1 MSGGLLAAGT
11 GLTPLWYTTRAT
23 GVVALGLLTATVVLG
38 VAGVNRFATPRWPR
52 LVTSGLHRNLSLMAV
67 GFLLAHILT
76 ALLDTYA
83 PVGWASVVLP
93 FSSAYRPFWLG
104 LGTLA
109 FDLLLAVVATS
120 LLRARLRYRSWRAVH
135 WAAYAAWPVA
145 LWHSLGTGTDGRLPW
160 LLVIDAVCVLSVLA
174 ALWWRL
180 SVAGPDGRRGPVA
193 TASVVFSLATVVFV
207 AVGPMRPGWARRA
220 GTPAALLSHGG
231 GTAVVAGT
239 PHGSSS
245 GPAAAPAGSG
255 ASGGAHSDDGAQA
268 GEGGADARPA
278 SAPFAGSIAQSQT
291 GQNATVSVTAD
302 TAGQPREHIVIT
314 LHGSPGQGGGIAL
327 SSGRVSLTVAGGQG
341 RPAAVYQGPVTSLS
355 GDLLGAVLTGPR
367 EERVP
372 IRVRLFISGASVTG
386 RLGVTSG
393 GDS

>member
-1 MSGGLLAAGT
+1 VSGGLLAAGT

-23 GVVALGLLTATVVLG
+23 GVVALALLTATVVLG

-83 PVGWASVVLP
+83 PVGLAAVVLP

-135 WAAYAAWPVA
+135 WAGYAAWPIA
-145 LWHSLGTGTDGRLPW
+145 LWHGLGTGTDGRLPW

-180 SVAGPDGRRGPVA
+180 SLAGPDGRRGAVA

-207 AVGPMRPGWARRA
+207 AAGPMRPGWARRA

-231 GTAVVAGT
+231 STAVVAGT
-239 PHGSSS
+239 SPGSSS
-245 GPAAAPAGSG
+245 GSAAGSG
-255 ASGGAHSDDGAQA
+255 ASGGAHSGDGAQA
-268 GEGGADARPA
+268 GEGGTDARPA
-278 SAPFAGSIAQSQT
+278 GAPFAGSIAQSQT
-291 GQNATVSVTAD
+291 GQNATVTVTAD
-302 TAGQPREHIVIT
+302 TTGQPREHIVIT

-327 SSGRVSLTVAGGQG
+327 SSGRVSLAVAGGQG

-355 GDLLGAVLTGPR
+355 GDLLGAVLAGPR
-367 EERVP
+367 GERVP
-372 IRVRLFISGASVTG
+372 IHVRLSISGASVTG
-386 RLGVTSG
+386 RLDVTPG